1 MIQVRNVPESLHREL
16 TRRARQRGQSLTAYV
31 QEILEREVDRPPR
44 AELVRQIMEMEPV
57 KLDVSIAD
65 MIQEARAE
73 RSG

>member
-16 TRRARQRGQSLTAYV
+16 TRRASLRGQSLTAYV

-44 AELVRQIMEMEPV
+44 AELVRQIMELEPV

-65 MIQEARAE
+65 IIREE
-73 RSG
+73 RGALPG